1 VTALQRIGR
10 AAADFLLPSR
20 CLACE
25 SEPVEELFRGGV
37 CRGCWASLP
46 HPEGLLCAV
55 CDVPLPAAEADVC
68 GRCRLEPPPF
78 RGLRA
83 AAPYR
88 GSARSILLA
97 FKFRGADYLAPRL
110 AQVVVERIAVER
122 NQGCG
127 ADFVTAVPATRGAR
141 RRRGYQPA
149 ELLGQAIALRLG
161 VRFEAR
167 AIEKIRETPRQSGL
181 PLAERRRN
189 VARAFRAKDCA
200 SLRVLLVDDVATS
213 GWTARESA
221 RALVAAGAAEVKVW
235 SFARASRD
243 DFDSAR

>member
-1 VTALQRIGR
+1 MTALQRIGR
-10 AAADFLLPSR
+10 SAADFLLPSR

-25 SEPVEELFRGGV
+25 RVPVVELFRGGV
-37 CRGCWASLP
+37 CSGCWASLP
-46 HPEGLLCAV
+46 QPAGPLCAV
-55 CDVPLPAAEADVC
+55 CDVPLPGAEADVC
-68 GRCRLEPPPF
+68 GRCRLDPPPF
-78 RGLRA
+78 RALRA

-110 AQVVVERIAVER
+110 AQVVVQRIAGER
-122 NQGCG
+122 KEGCR
-127 ADFVTAVPATRGAR
+127 ADFVTAVPATRRAR

-149 ELLGQAIALRLG
+149 ERLAEAIASRLG
-161 VRFEAR
+161 IRFEAR
-167 AIEKIRETPRQSGL
+167 RIEKIRETPRQSGL
-181 PLAERRRN
+181 PLADRRRN

-221 RALVAAGAAEVKVW
+221 AALVAAGAAEVDVW

-243 DFDSAR
+243 DSDFTR

>member
-1 VTALQRIGR
+1 M
-10 AAADFLLPSR
+10 
-20 CLACE
+20 
-25 SEPVEELFRGGV
+25 
-37 CRGCWASLP
+37 
-46 HPEGLLCAV
+46 
-55 CDVPLPAAEADVC
+55 C

-78 RGLRA
+78 RALRA

-110 AQVVVERIAVER
+110 AQVAVERIAGER
-122 NQGCG
+122 SEVCR
-127 ADFVTAVPATRGAR
+127 ADFATAVPATRRGR

-149 ELLGQAIALRLG
+149 ELLGEAVASRLG
-161 VRFEAR
+161 IRFDAR

-181 PLAERRRN
+181 PLRERRRN
-189 VARAFRAKDCA
+189 VARAFRARDCA
-200 SLRVLLVDDVATS
+200 PLRVLLVDDVATS

-221 RALVAAGAAEVKVW
+221 AALVAGGAVEVDVW

-243 DFDSAR
+243 DFDSTE